1 MRRSVRRRYFFEFG
15 SNMNHF
21 DFDLLKFHLEKAGF
35 SQIIRQDE
43 RGLWKSIRNFNVE
56 AMMFTRCMLGA

>member
-1 MRRSVRRRYFFEFG
+1 
-15 SNMNHF
+15 MNHF